1 MTWYLWILAIIG
13 YLLLWFVTS
22 LICKKVFEA
31 STKGMII
38 FLGFIWPMTI
48 PLLLIT
54 AIFEGIGWVADFLGD
69 VIKGRRR

>member
-13 YLLLWFVTS
+13 YILLWFVTS

-38 FLGFIWPMTI
+38 FLGLIWPMTLS
-48 PLLLIT
+48 LLMVVGV
-54 AIFEGIGWVADFLGD
+54 FEGLGWLVEFLVD
-69 VIKGRRR
+69 VIKGRR